1 MGHTLKGKTVEP
13 IRDIDCRS
21 TGGPLILKG
30 SRATVKIIRKT
41 GELWVEFLP
50 TANGD
55 HFGHRHL
62 NPSDVIEVTDL

>member
-1 MGHTLKGKTVEP
+1 MTLKGKLVETT
-13 IRDIDCRS
+13 IDIDCRA
-21 TGGPLILKG
+21 TGGPLIRKG
-30 SRATVKIIRKT
+30 TRAVVKIVRRT

-62 NPSDVIEVTDL
+62 TPSCVIEVKGD